1 MQDSLEDGMEMK
13 KRLSLQQ
20 YSSLEQRDGTLCHT
34 HGSQLKNRQ
43 QQLGVDEEMGVPRT
57 YQ

>member
-1 MQDSLEDGMEMK
+1 MEMK